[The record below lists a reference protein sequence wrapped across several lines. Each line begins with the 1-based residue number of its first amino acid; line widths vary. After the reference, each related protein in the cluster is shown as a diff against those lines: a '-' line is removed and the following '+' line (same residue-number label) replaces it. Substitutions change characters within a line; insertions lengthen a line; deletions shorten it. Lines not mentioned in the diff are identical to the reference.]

1 MARAIVKTLT
11 TTRVSFKTVDVENG
25 VPCFVD
31 QPDVVF
37 SGVQDKEKV
46 ERLLKARLGK
56 DAVTVIT
63 NINAGQHRYEVSM
76 EEFVLNA
83 VVVDNIEDGA
93 DEMEDD
99 GEKPA
104 ELADDAGEQSP
115 QLPADETA
123 DEPAAPEAE
132 ENGNSQSG
140 PEDTLFDACGDDEGY
155 YPF

>member
-11 TTRVSFKTVDVENG
+11 TTRVSFKTVVVDGG

-63 NINAGQHRYEVSM
+63 NIDAGQHRYEMSM
-76 EEFVLNA
+76 EDFVLNA
-83 VVVDNIEDGA
+83 QIVDNSEDD
-93 DEMEDD
+93 DEAEDD

-104 ELADDAGEQSP
+104 QPTEDPADR
-115 QLPADETA
+115 PAQDETA
-123 DEPAAPEAE
+123 DESAP
-132 ENGNSQSG
+132 
-140 PEDTLFDACGDDEGY
+140 PEDLTESPQETPEVVPSSSVENSEGDF
-155 YPF
+155 PF